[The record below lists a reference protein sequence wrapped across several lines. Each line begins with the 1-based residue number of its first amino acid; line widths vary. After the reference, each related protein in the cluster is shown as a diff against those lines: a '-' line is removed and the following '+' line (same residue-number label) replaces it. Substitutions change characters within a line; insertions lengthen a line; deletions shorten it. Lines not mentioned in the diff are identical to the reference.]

1 VTLARARVVV
11 VALALSACATA
22 NAPVPAVPAAS
33 PSTVERLV
41 EAHRKNARALEQTG
55 DLRRALDA
63 WKIAL
68 TIAPDDAAAR
78 EGRARVEKALEDGV
92 TTRVRLGQ
100 EALRRG
106 SYLEAR
112 RHLLAALALDPG
124 NKVAFTALRDDV
136 KELRSVPHTV
146 ARGETLGSIAE
157 RYYGDRARAE
167 VIWETNKLPANPRLA
182 VGTRLMIP
190 EIPGIP
196 FNTSEPRPA
205 APAAPA
211 APTEAAPPTVR
222 ESLPPTPREEVGTTE
237 IHPLL
242 ADAREARERKEYPAA
257 IAAIDRLLEESPR
270 NAEWV
275 DFKKATLYDYAKS
288 SLDGKQYDDA
298 YRASSQLTR
307 LDPRYKDVAG
317 LQRQARTRAIEAH
330 YNEGIRLYRDEKLE
344 SAIAHWRIVLEYDA
358 NHAEAKR
365 NIEQAERLLKVLDER
380 QRR

>member
-1 VTLARARVVV
+1 MTGASARVVV

-22 NAPVPAVPAAS
+22 NVPPPSAS
-33 PSTVERLV
+33 PPSVERHV
-41 EAHRKNARALEQTG
+41 EEHRKHARTLEQGG
-55 DLRRALDA
+55 DLRRALDE

-68 TIAPDDAAAR
+68 TLAPDDAAAR
-78 EGRARVEKALEDGV
+78 EGRTRVEKALEDGV
-92 TTRVRLGQ
+92 ATRVRLGQ
-100 EALRRG
+100 DALRRG
-106 SYLEAR
+106 AYQEAR

-124 NKVAFTALRDDV
+124 NKVAFTALRDEV
-136 KELRSVPHTV
+136 KELRFVSHTV

-196 FNTSEPRPA
+196 FQTWEPR
-205 APAAPA
+205 PAAPA
-211 APTEAAPPTVR
+211 APTEAAPPPAR
-222 ESLPPTPREEVGTTE
+222 EPPPQAPREEMGTPE

-242 ADAREARERKEYPAA
+242 ADAREARERREYPAA

-270 NAEWV
+270 NAEWL
-275 DFKKATLYDYAKS
+275 DFKKATLYDYGKTS
-288 SLDGKQYDDA
+288 MDGKQYDDA
-298 YRASSQLTR
+298 YRALSQLAR
-307 LDPRYKDVAG
+307 LDPRYRDVTG

-344 SAIAHWRIVLEYDA
+344 GAIAHWRAVLEYDA

>member
-1 VTLARARVVV
+1 VTRATASVVV
-11 VALALSACATA
+11 VMLGLAACATA
-22 NAPVPAVPAAS
+22 NAPAPAAS

-41 EAHRKNARALEQTG
+41 EEHRNHARALEQAG
-55 DLRRALDA
+55 DLRRALDE

-68 TIAPDDAAAR
+68 TLAPDDAAAR
-78 EGRARVEKALEDGV
+78 EGRTRVEKALEDGV

-100 EALRRG
+100 DALRRG
-106 SYLEAR
+106 AYLEAR

-124 NKVAFTALRDDV
+124 NKVAFTALRDEV
-136 KELRSVPHTV
+136 KEMRSVSHTV

-167 VIWETNKLPANPRLA
+167 VIWETNNLPANPRLA
-182 VGTRLMIP
+182 VGTRLTIP
-190 EIPGIP
+190 EIPGVP
-196 FNTSEPRPA
+196 FQTSEPRPA

-211 APTEAAPPTVR
+211 APTAPPEAAPPAAR
-222 ESLPPTPREEVGTTE
+222 EAPKESPREEMGTPE
-237 IHPLL
+237 VHPLL
-242 ADAREARERKEYPAA
+242 ADAREARERREYPAA

-270 NAEWV
+270 NTEWL
-275 DFKKATLYDYAKS
+275 DFKKATLYDYGKNS
-288 SLDGKQYDDA
+288 MDGKQYDDA
-298 YRASSQLTR
+298 FRALSQLAK
-307 LDPRYKDVAG
+307 LDPRYKDVTG

-344 SAIAHWRIVLEYDA
+344 GAIAHWRAVLEYDP